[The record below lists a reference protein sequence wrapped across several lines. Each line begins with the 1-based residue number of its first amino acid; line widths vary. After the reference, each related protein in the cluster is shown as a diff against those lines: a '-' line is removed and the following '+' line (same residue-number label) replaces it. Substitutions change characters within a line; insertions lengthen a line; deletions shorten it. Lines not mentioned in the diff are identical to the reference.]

1 MKKHEVQSWTNQM
14 LKDEFQKT
22 INRQK
27 DPQPNM
33 VIKRMRIK
41 AELKNKLEEKIEKK
55 IHFNKKKKLEEWG
68 SNWKNNI
75 L

>member
-1 MKKHEVQSWTNQM
+1 M

-55 IHFNKKKKLEEWG
+55 IHFNKKKKLEE
-68 SNWKNNI
+68 
-75 L
+75 

>member
-1 MKKHEVQSWTNQM
+1 
-14 LKDEFQKT
+14 
-22 INRQK
+22 
-27 DPQPNM
+27 
-33 VIKRMRIK
+33 MRIK

>member
-22 INRQK
+22 INWQK
-27 DPQPNM
+27 DSQPNIA
-33 VIKRMRIK
+33 IKRMRIK